1 MYSDDES
8 HRKTTKFGTKASF
21 LTPKTMKKTTVP
33 WMKTNCIKTI
43 FSILLKLNAL
53 KTLQKTQVRH
63 KCLEPVLWNYKRS
76 KKVRRNTCKWIKFVK
91 NVYTS
96 WESFHVFDTSTICSD
111 ATMLNNIVQQYCATM
126 LRCTNAQ
133 VQECSTILLSF
144 VNNRCSTILLQP
156 VFINIA
162 TTSSWFLRVYAGEE
176 KRLFRFRHVFWQFP
190 GNSCDTGFTPKIP
203 AIWQCQ
209 DSMLSQKVEFDVIW
223 REL

>member
-53 KTLQKTQVRH
+53 KTLQKTQVRP

-96 WESFHVFDTSTICSD
+96 WENEWFTSLTRRLFAKINS
-111 ATMLNNIVQQYCATM
+111 I
-126 LRCTNAQ
+126 
-133 VQECSTILLSF
+133 S
-144 VNNRCSTILLQP
+144 LLQYIITMFLL
-156 VFINIA
+156 FIIYFIFLLKTSLNTVTNQPCSIKMFTNRKIA
-162 TTSSWFLRVYAGEE
+162 F
-176 KRLFRFRHVFWQFP
+176 H
-190 GNSCDTGFTPKIP
+190 
-203 AIWQCQ
+203 
-209 DSMLSQKVEFDVIW
+209 
-223 REL
+223 